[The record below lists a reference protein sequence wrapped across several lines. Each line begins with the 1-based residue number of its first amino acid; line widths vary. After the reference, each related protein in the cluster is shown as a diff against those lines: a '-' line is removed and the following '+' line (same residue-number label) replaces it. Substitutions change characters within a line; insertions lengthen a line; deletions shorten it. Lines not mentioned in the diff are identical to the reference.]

1 MASLREDFFHPV
13 FLAEIPFAQE
23 QDLQAVLGSQ
33 SFGILSQG
41 VAQRLSKPG
50 IIKNQDLPSFQV
62 RRHALGVT
70 EPRQRSL
77 DQDAVV
83 ARKHACDFIGMSLG
97 QQFHGPSSPSWKE
110 DIIDNRPSQGNDSTC
125 LVPAMPG

>member
-1 MASLREDFFHPV
+1 MPPLLEDLLDPIFF
-13 FLAEIPFAQE
+13 AEVLFTKE
-23 QDLQAVLGSQ
+23 DNLQAVLGGE

-97 QQFHGPSSPSWKE
+97 QQFHTLSSTRKKGIIENLPSLC
-110 DIIDNRPSQGNDSTC
+110 NRSTC